1 MSNTDKLM
9 QQFLR
14 KLNSVEVKEA
24 FEILG
29 TLLEELETKN
39 DPDLFEMHFVN
50 SANQIIEKLSLL
62 EGILKDKLGKT
73 LAGNTLQNLYDKS
86 PSNVGSQIFFD

>member
-14 KLNSVEVKEA
+14 RLDSVEVKEA

-29 TLLEELETKN
+29 VLLEELETKN
-39 DPDLFEMHFVN
+39 DPELFEMHFVN
-50 SANQIIEKLSLL
+50 SANQVIEKLSLL
-62 EGILKDKLGKT
+62 EGILKDRLSKT
-73 LAGNTLQNLYDKS
+73 LTGNKLQNLYDRS
-86 PSNVGSQIFFD
+86 PSDVGSQILFD